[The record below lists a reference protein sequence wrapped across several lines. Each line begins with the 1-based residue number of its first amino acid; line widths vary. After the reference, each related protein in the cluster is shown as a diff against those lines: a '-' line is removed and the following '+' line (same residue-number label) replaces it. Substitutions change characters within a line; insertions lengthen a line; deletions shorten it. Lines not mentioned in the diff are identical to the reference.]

1 MKKRYTFGNMP
12 SVEQT
17 DIITAAEDYVR
28 HLFEEKIPSNVYTYH
43 NWVHTCQV
51 RDEAILLARQAGVKS
66 EDLELLN
73 LASLFHDVGFSVAY
87 TGHEDHGIMIAREYL
102 QSID

>member
-73 LASLFHDVGFSVAY
+73 LAVVAFPSTSPY
-87 TGHEDHGIMIAREYL
+87 PV
-102 QSID
+102 

>member
-1 MKKRYTFGNMP
+1 MP
-12 SVEQT
+12 AVEQT

-51 RDEAILLARQAGVKS
+51 RDEAILLAMRITVS
-66 EDLELLN
+66 
-73 LASLFHDVGFSVAY
+73 
-87 TGHEDHGIMIAREYL
+87 
-102 QSID
+102 